1 MGIVRRKGERTG
13 TVTVR
18 VPASVKAEL
27 DRLREDTG
35 AAGFDLNATLSDAV
49 MRVTRQIRDEL
60 KQVAQH
66 RAPAGERTGRVGGLS
81 NGGVGGGKKKRAEDA
96 EQRAV

>member
-1 MGIVRRKGERTG
+1 MGILRRKGERTG

-66 RAPAGERTGRVGGLS
+66 RAPGGERTSRANGVS
-81 NGGVGGGKKKRAEDA
+81 NGALADGKT
-96 EQRAV
+96 QV